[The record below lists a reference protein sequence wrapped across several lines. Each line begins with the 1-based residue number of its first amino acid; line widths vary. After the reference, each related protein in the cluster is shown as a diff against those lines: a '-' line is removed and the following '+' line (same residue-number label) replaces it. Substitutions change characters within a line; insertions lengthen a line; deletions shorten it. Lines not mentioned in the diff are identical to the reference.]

1 MDNGDFPLR
10 NAACD
15 VSFLIIF
22 TFFFFFYMHFINT
35 T

>member
-15 VSFLIIF
+15 VSFSIIF
-22 TFFFFFYMHFINT
+22 TCAHSFIIVNR
-35 T
+35 